1 MTKETEKLIRY
12 GIAVSP
18 IFLGV
23 LLLIFGD
30 ASDSDS
36 LMVFGLSV
44 SYSQMVVV
52 VLFVLVIVFLVFY
65 NKRAYDPNPAPRY
78 KKDPRFVDQA
88 LIVSLWFFGAL
99 GVLVSGLKL
108 HLEIYF
114 QTITALAVMYVLLVA
129 FRIDRLVR
137 RTAEEEDLTLDLM
150 GEALYWRTIYQRDVE
165 AVIGRWQDLVK
176 EGYGKK
182 IEEILIK
189 RKEKYQSSNI
199 KYIPSF
205 DMGEEF
211 AKEFA
216 KEFAELFK
224 EIDKELAE
232 TLAKLPKK
240 LVKELAEEL
249 ARHPQGL
256 PKKLVEEY
264 AKKIPKELVGGLDGR
279 LAGRLAGTLAEELPK
294 KFVEEYAKKPLKKL
308 AKILER
314 KRRKKY
320 QSSNIKHI
328 PSFEMGEEFAEEL
341 AEELAEFLAEEYAE
355 TLVKYPKEF
364 FEKLVKEPSA
374 ELDKILVEE
383 YAGKT
388 PAELA
393 KILVEGYAGKTP
405 AELAEI
411 LVEKKKE
418 KYQSST
424 IKYTLPFEMGEE
436 FAKELAELVKKH
448 VKEWKEDF
456 RDRID
461 NKCAADL
468 LAAKVMIEVI
478 EKIDKNKSEK
488 ELINAYRFSIMS
500 INLIE
505 EWEKEKF
512 RHPAQKVET
521 AEKNDI
527 PNLEAALEMG
537 KAKLGMLE
545 MEEDKPQGSEIERA
559 KLKRQV
565 QEWERQNPEL
575 KKQVQE
581 LKIKKSALKEQVQE
595 WERQKSE
602 LEKQVQE
609 WEIEKPNLLG
619 RTDERILKLRE
630 FQTDFTKFINSRQ
643 QGNNLSELIAIGAI
657 GFALIALMNL
667 GFPEGIRGYGAFS
680 VHLFTLFTSTIVV
693 FLFFNILDLGN
704 DRDRS
709 LHDVGPD
716 DRDLWENPVHY
727 NYRSPNPTWIYIVSA
742 VTTIVYV
749 WLLWD
754 KLVSPYPSFLY

>member
-279 LAGRLAGTLAEELPK
+279 LAGTLAEELPK
-294 KFVEEYAKKPLKKL
+294 KFVEEYAEKPAEKL
-308 AKILER
+308 VEGLAGIL
-314 KRRKKY
+314 
-320 QSSNIKHI
+320 
-328 PSFEMGEEFAEEL
+328 AEELAGIL
-341 AEELAEFLAEEYAE
+341 AEELAETRPKLAEELAGILPKLAE
-355 TLVKYPKEF
+355 
-364 FEKLVKEPSA
+364 
-374 ELDKILVEE
+374 
-383 YAGKT
+383 
-388 PAELA
+388 ELA
-393 KILVEGYAGKTP
+393 QKP
-405 AELAEI
+405 
-411 LVEKKKE
+411 
-418 KYQSST
+418 
-424 IKYTLPFEMGEE
+424 PEE
-436 FAKELAELVKKH
+436 FAKKLVENRKKSL
-448 VKEWKEDF
+448 
-456 RDRID
+456 RRLIN
-461 NKCAADL
+461 NKCSADL
-468 LAAKVMIEVI
+468 LAAKVMTEVI
-478 EKIDKNKSEK
+478 EKIDKDKSE
-488 ELINAYRFSIMS
+488 EEMIDAYRFSIRS
-500 INLIE
+500 IDSIE
-505 EWEKEKF
+505 EWEKEKAYHLSQGMKTVQELE
-512 RHPAQKVET
+512 RKKA
-521 AEKNDI
+521 
-527 PNLEAALEMG
+527 NLQQALEIG
-537 KAKLGMLE
+537 KANLQQALEIGKANLQQALEIGKANLQQALEREKAKL
-545 MEEDKPQGSEIERA
+545 
-559 KLKRQV
+559 
-565 QEWERQNPEL
+565 
-575 KKQVQE
+575 QE
-581 LKIKKSALKEQVQE
+581 LGI
-595 WERQKSE
+595 
-602 LEKQVQE
+602 
-609 WEIEKPNLLG
+609 EIEKADPQES
-619 RTDERILKLRE
+619 DERILKLKE

-643 QGNNLSELIAIGAI
+643 QGNNPSRLLI
-657 GFALIALMNL
+657 
-667 GFPEGIRGYGAFS
+667 
-680 VHLFTLFTSTIVV
+680 FTQLRT
-693 FLFFNILDLGN
+693 D
-704 DRDRS
+704 
-709 LHDVGPD
+709 
-716 DRDLWENPVHY
+716 
-727 NYRSPNPTWIYIVSA
+727 
-742 VTTIVYV
+742 
-749 WLLWD
+749 
-754 KLVSPYPSFLY
+754 